1 MAQEIERQKAAKQ
14 DFVAD
19 TRKLYFGTC
28 HANANGYIRTGND
41 PDGLGETRLELRGDS
56 DNPAQSFPITQTARR
71 QIGAKV
77 GIPAKYFD
85 RMETEAPGL
94 LADNVNHWLE
104 NEPKTQLVRVL
115 DGRVRAFL
123 SDKYQRIDHWDIA
136 SVAIPALQASGAEI
150 VSCEITER
158 RMYIK
163 AINHSVRGE
172 AAKDDYVEAGVM
184 VSNSETGEGGAD
196 VSPFANRLWCTNGC
210 VINDLKY
217 QRRHVGAKNAT
228 TDAAYALLSQEALEA
243 DDRAVVLKMRDII
256 TGSLSASGFDPV
268 LMKMR
273 AAADPETRAADP
285 IKAIETLAQAHTFT
299 ESEQSGVLNHLIEG
313 GDLSQWGI
321 VNAITRQAADADN
334 YDRATELE
342 TVGGTVL
349 NLERSQWDR
358 IAA

>member
-1 MAQEIERQKAAKQ
+1 MYQGKTLIDMAQEIERQKSAKQ

-19 TRKLYFGTC
+19 TRKLYFG
-28 HANANGYIRTGND
+28 ASNSEGE
-41 PDGLGETRLELRGDS
+41 GETRLELRGDM

-85 RMETEAPGL
+85 RMESEAPGL

-163 AINHSVRGE
+163 AVNYQVQGE
-172 AAKDDYVEAGVM
+172 VKVGQMVAAGTI
-184 VSNSETGEGGAD
+184 VSNSETGQGRAS
-196 VSPFANRLWCTNGC
+196 VSPFVENLICTNGM
-210 VINDLKY
+210 VVNSLAFA
-217 QRRHVGAKNAT
+217 RNHVGPKTET
-228 TDAAYALLSQEALEA
+228 TDAAYALLSQEAIAA
-243 DDRAVVLKMRDII
+243 DDRAIILKMRDII
-256 TGSLSASGFDPV
+256 AGALSHAGFDPI
-268 LMKMR
+268 LNTMR
-273 AAADPETRAADP
+273 EAADPATRASDP
-285 IKAIETLAQAHTFT
+285 AKAIETLAQVHTFT
-299 ESEQSGVLNHLIEG
+299 EQEQSGVLAHLIEG
-313 GDLSQWGI
+313 GDLTQWGI
-321 VNAITRQAADADN
+321 VNAITRTAADADN